1 MNRLLP
7 ERKHAL
13 LRLRK
18 ECRPVI
24 QFPISYPF
32 LICLFSQSL
41 CFFHHVLDRAYV
53 QESLFGILIHLTT
66 ENHLEPANRFFERNH
81 HTGNSGKL
89 FGNMERLR
97 QEPLRTACTGN
108 DQLIF
113 VRQLIHAHNSDNIL

>member
-24 QFPISYPF
+24 QFPVSYPLF
-32 LICLFSQSL
+32 VCLFCQSL

-53 QESLFGILIHLTT
+53 QESLFGDIVRLSVHD
-66 ENHLEPANRFFERNH
+66 HLESSDRIFDGDHDARHAGE
-81 HTGNSGKL
+81 L
-89 FGNMERLR
+89 FRYGERL
-97 QEPLRTACTGN
+97 
-108 DQLIF
+108 
-113 VRQLIHAHNSDNIL
+113 